1 MEIEAVLVALDV
13 GTSKVVVLVGEVA
26 NDGSL
31 DIIGKGTLPSP
42 GVRKGLVNN
51 IEQTVA
57 SIHQAVEQAERL
69 SGLRLEAAFVGV
81 GGDHLESLNSRG
93 TVAVSGA
100 HREVTR
106 EDIERATEVAR
117 AVTIPS
123 NREVLHVLPR
133 DFTVDGQEGV
143 KDPEGMSA
151 IRLEVTTHIV
161 HGSATALQ
169 NLTKCVRQ
177 AGVRPDELVVASLAS
192 GEAVLSETEREL
204 GVAVADIGAGTTDIA
219 LYARRLALP
228 HRRSCRSAASTSPTT
243 SPSACAP
250 TWSPPSSSRCAS
262 ARRTQG
268 GRTRPRTSPVEIIDD
283 GVARPA
289 RKSDVTEIID
299 ARMRELFEKIG
310 EQIAAHASA
319 HRLPAG
325 LVLTG
330 GGSQLA
336 GVAELGRDVLQIP
349 VRVASPA
356 GVGGLTDHLLTPAY
370 ATAIGLLL
378 WAARVVTEQDLQRY
392 EPPPGAAG
400 LEPHARRRAALLPL
414 SQRPA
419 ERCAA
424 ADRPSDAWPV
434 DQRRQEAVRTPATA
448 RARADLGLS
457 ARGGA
462 EDILAA
468 DDQAVLGS
476 LDRARARRGSR
487 CLEARS
493 GGFPHAVAF
502 RLRELRPHPRHRRRR
517 RRQQRRQP
525 HDPRRADGRRVHRR
539 QHRCPGAPAVGRP
552 QQDPHRRQDHARPRR
567 RRRSQHRPARRRGG
581 LREDRRR
588 PA

>member
-26 NDGSL
+26 NDGSV
-31 DIIGKGTLPSP
+31 DIIGKGTLPSA

-51 IEQTVA
+51 IEQTVS
-57 SIHQAVEQAERL
+57 SIHQAIVQAERL

-100 HREVTR
+100 HREITR

-151 IRLEVTTHIV
+151 IRLEVATHIV

-177 AGVRPDELVVASLAS
+177 AGVRPDELVVASFAS
-192 GEAVLSETEREL
+192 GEAALTETEREL

-219 LYARRLALP
+219 LYADGWPFFTTVVPLGGVNVTNDIAIGLRTNLAAAEQLKM
-228 HRRSCRSAASTSPTT
+228 RFGSANSKA
-243 SPSACAP
+243 AAN
-250 TWSPPSSSRCAS
+250 A
-262 ARRTQG
+262 ANDAAEA
-268 GRTRPRTSPVEIIDD
+268 VIEIIDD

-289 RKSDVTEIID
+289 RRSDVTEIID

-310 EQIAAHASA
+310 EQVSAHASA

-336 GVAELGRDVLQIP
+336 GVAEVGRDVLGIP
-349 VRVASPA
+349 VRVAAPG
-356 GVGGLTDHLLTPAY
+356 GVGGLTDHLLTPSY

-378 WAARVVTEQDLQRY
+378 WAARVVKEQDLQRY
-392 EPPPGAAG
+392 EPPP
-400 LEPHARRRAALLPL
+400 
-414 SQRPA
+414 
-419 ERCAA
+419 
-424 ADRPSDAWPV
+424 V
-434 DQRRQEAVRTPATA
+434 
-448 RARADLGLS
+448 
-457 ARGGA
+457 
-462 EDILAA
+462 
-468 DDQAVLGS
+468 
-476 LDRARARRGSR
+476 
-487 CLEARS
+487 
-493 GGFPHAVAF
+493 
-502 RLRELRPHPRHRRRR
+502 
-517 RRQQRRQP
+517 
-525 HDPRRADGRRVHRR
+525 
-539 QHRCPGAPAVGRP
+539 AVGWNRMR
-552 QQDPHRRQDHARPRR
+552 DLMRRFFP
-567 RRRSQHRPARRRGG
+567 
-581 LREDRRR
+581 
-588 PA
+588 

>member
-1 MEIEAVLVALDV
+1 LEIEAVLVALDV

-31 DIIGKGTLPSP
+31 DIIGKGTAPAT

-57 SIHQAVEQAERL
+57 SIHQAVAHAERL

-151 IRLEVTTHIV
+151 IRLEVTTHII

-177 AGVRPDELVVASLAS
+177 AGVRPDELVVSSIAS
-192 GEAVLSETEREL
+192 GAAVLSATEREL

-219 LYARRLALP
+219 LYADGSPFYTSVVPLGGVNVTNDIAIGLRTNLTAAELLKMRFG
-228 HRRSCRSAASTSPTT
+228 SADTKAGGG
-243 SPSACAP
+243 AP
-250 TWSPPSSSRCAS
+250 AE
-262 ARRTQG
+262 AV
-268 GRTRPRTSPVEIIDD
+268 VEIIDD

-289 RKSDVTEIID
+289 RKSDVTEIIE

-310 EQIAAHASA
+310 EAVSGHASA

-336 GVAELGRDVLQIP
+336 GVAELGRDVLQLP
-349 VRVASPA
+349 VRVASPE
-356 GVGGLTDHLLTPAY
+356 GVGGLTDHLLTPSY

-378 WAARVVTEQDLQRY
+378 WAARVVKEQDMERY
-392 EPPPGAAG
+392 EPPPSTPGWNRMRDVV
-400 LEPHARRRAALLPL
+400 RRF
-414 SQRPA
+414 
-419 ERCAA
+419 
-424 ADRPSDAWPV
+424 
-434 DQRRQEAVRTPATA
+434 
-448 RARADLGLS
+448 
-457 ARGGA
+457 
-462 EDILAA
+462 
-468 DDQAVLGS
+468 
-476 LDRARARRGSR
+476 
-487 CLEARS
+487 
-493 GGFPHAVAF
+493 FP
-502 RLRELRPHPRHRRRR
+502 
-517 RRQQRRQP
+517 
-525 HDPRRADGRRVHRR
+525 
-539 QHRCPGAPAVGRP
+539 
-552 QQDPHRRQDHARPRR
+552 
-567 RRRSQHRPARRRGG
+567 
-581 LREDRRR
+581 
-588 PA
+588 